1 MKYFSWD
8 IEKNEKLKAQGH
20 KALFERR

>member
-8 IEKNEKLKAQGH
+8 IEKNEKLKTECN
-20 KALFERR
+20 KTLFERR